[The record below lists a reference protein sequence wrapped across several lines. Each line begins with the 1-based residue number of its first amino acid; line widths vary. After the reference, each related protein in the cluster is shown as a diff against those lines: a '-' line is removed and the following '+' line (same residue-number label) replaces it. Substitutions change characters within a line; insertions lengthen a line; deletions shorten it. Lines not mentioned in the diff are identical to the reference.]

1 MFAELN
7 PGYVLYNYGQS
18 YGEPTSASLTQ
29 SVFCFD
35 PTQTYTVDF
44 YWYVYNF
51 LQSTAAGITTT
62 TCSVYVQIAG
72 PTVFTTTFNGPG
84 DIQAT
89 TWDYT
94 HSTANFVPP
103 SATAT
108 LLIGADCL
116 GDEGFINVDL
126 ITIYPAGGSS
136 GLPPNYEYP
145 SPS

>member
-1 MFAELN
+1 MFANLN

-18 YGEPTSASLTQ
+18 YGQPTSASITQ
-29 SVFCFD
+29 SISCFD

-44 YWYVYNF
+44 YWYVHNF
-51 LQSTAAGITTT
+51 LQSTSITTT

-72 PTVFTTTFNGPG
+72 ATVFTTTFNGPSAV
-84 DIQAT
+84 QT
-89 TWDYT
+89 NTWHYT

-108 LLIGADCL
+108 LLVVADCL
-116 GDEGFINVDL
+116 GDEGSINVDL

-136 GLPPNYEYP
+136 GLSPNYQYP
-145 SPS
+145 SP